1 MSTQRLTA
9 FSGWLL
15 AFVALL
21 ASKWWTLRV
30 PASWDASW
38 TVFAGGSTLAENG
51 FDLIAL
57 IQSPSFREYGVGT
70 HASSPVTWL
79 TGGMIELLGTGDR
92 LLPTLHVVHLMLG
105 ALALQQIF
113 RYARGIWGW
122 VPSVLVVVTIAL
134 VPTLNAQFNSMYLEI
149 PQLAA
154 TMLAI
159 NAFLRGDL
167 SRSAAWAAVG
177 TLVKGSGILVP
188 LAIGATVL
196 SRERTR
202 AGLAQVG
209 RLVVPSLAVLAVLM
223 AIRPDIGFDDRVALN
238 FLRGSFAGLL
248 GTPDVALLM
257 GLVLLFVASA
267 LRSAQLPEGERTR
280 LILASWMI
288 GGFLAFYLLLPLA
301 RFPFVMLPRYLG
313 LIIPVTVV
321 GVGIALGRVFGP
333 HLLRI
338 GWVVLLVASIANHD
352 GRFYLEPSLN
362 NTVYQEHANGNAQLL
377 MLIQDGFAELEGTVG
392 TPILLDRNQWF
403 RATYPA
409 SGYVTQPLANILKLD
424 GFRRDGRFDDLPRAF
439 AVLDSEATGPDI
451 PLLREQL
458 AEDPTWEAEITV
470 LKRDRFE
477 ISIIRYTKLEA

>member
-1 MSTQRLTA
+1 
-9 FSGWLL
+9 
-15 AFVALL
+15 
-21 ASKWWTLRV
+21 
-30 PASWDASW
+30 
-38 TVFAGGSTLAENG
+38 
-51 FDLIAL
+51 
-57 IQSPSFREYGVGT
+57 
-70 HASSPVTWL
+70 
-79 TGGMIELLGTGDR
+79 
-92 LLPTLHVVHLMLG
+92 
-105 ALALQQIF
+105 
-113 RYARGIWGW
+113 
-122 VPSVLVVVTIAL
+122 
-134 VPTLNAQFNSMYLEI
+134 
-149 PQLAA
+149 
-154 TMLAI
+154 
-159 NAFLRGDL
+159 
-167 SRSAAWAAVG
+167 
-177 TLVKGSGILVP
+177 
-188 LAIGATVL
+188 
-196 SRERTR
+196 
-202 AGLAQVG
+202 
-209 RLVVPSLAVLAVLM
+209 
-223 AIRPDIGFDDRVALN
+223 
-238 FLRGSFAGLL
+238 
-248 GTPDVALLM
+248 
-257 GLVLLFVASA
+257 
-267 LRSAQLPEGERTR
+267 
-280 LILASWMI
+280 
-288 GGFLAFYLLLPLA
+288 
-301 RFPFVMLPRYLG
+301 MLPRYLG